1 MFPVI
6 GNVAQTST
14 KGLPRSRDS
23 WYVGTSSPFRDR
35 PSKKFFCFQ
44 WPLISFWLYLIMCS
58 DCTIRLG
65 ATMNEIL
72 LITEWSR
79 WHCVYFPDIICEVHR
94 RGFLWWR
101 LLTLLIVWQTTICVW
116 CRQLFSF
123 FFFVCDEDLTLFI
136 VWQTTISCFGWIMF
150 KCKVHRCQYLGEDW
164 QFCVHLQSPQIL
176 VSVVKV
182 NKWRFSSWKSDLGNY
197 LFFCRHWLI
206 TAFARQQLITRIA
219 GLWKSIEVP
228 HE

>member
-1 MFPVI
+1 
-6 GNVAQTST
+6 
-14 KGLPRSRDS
+14 
-23 WYVGTSSPFRDR
+23 
-35 PSKKFFCFQ
+35 
-44 WPLISFWLYLIMCS
+44 MCS

-182 NKWRFSSWKSDLGNY
+182 NKWRFSSWKSDVGNY

-206 TAFARQQLITRIA
+206 TAFARQQLINQNCRPLEEHWSTPWIKVFHQSVNSCRVGGRA
-219 GLWKSIEVP
+219 AVP
-228 HE
+228 RKDRNFRQ